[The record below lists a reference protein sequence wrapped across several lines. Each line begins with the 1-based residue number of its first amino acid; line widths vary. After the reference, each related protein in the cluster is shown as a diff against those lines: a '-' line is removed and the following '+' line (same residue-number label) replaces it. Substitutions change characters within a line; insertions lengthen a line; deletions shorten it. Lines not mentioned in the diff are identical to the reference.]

1 MRSDDSPVVLTVV
14 MISVLVPAI
23 VGLLALI
30 AAVTV
35 YICRQRRQSDIY
47 IPPGIYESSM
57 TSSRGGTYE
66 QPMMSLKGP
75 SHIVGPM
82 EYELAVITPY
92 ATSSAAADTHQYD
105 VVAEPDVGVYE
116 KMQSYVPVSPRA
128 AEQENR
134 QYENIARAP
143 ADYLQFTPQ
152 KTCST

>member
-116 KMQSYVPVSPRA
+116 KMQSVTLFFNLLVLQYIPRWLSSLPVLRS
-128 AEQENR
+128 
-134 QYENIARAP
+134 
-143 ADYLQFTPQ
+143 
-152 KTCST
+152 TCLFPHEPLSR